1 MILEEENR
9 EELVE
14 ATESP
19 ATEAETPAEET
30 PVEEP
35 AAEVVEESE
44 DGKKKKKPKSKARKI
59 IEWVITIVFAGL
71 FIFSGI
77 GQIDAMIHKKDNF
90 GQNLP
95 YGYGSMIIRTNSMEP
110 EYKVKSAIITHKI
123 SGDAILKRFT
133 KSGVST
139 LVKEEGSV
147 KTYIAT
153 WEDTDEARKNKHLD
167 LTFAY
172 VSCTYYEATNKT
184 KYYNQTNTNPPAELY
199 GYPMTHRLV
208 ELRVDENVKL
218 GYGRYLFFTAGINP
232 EGNQSNPGQY
242 QAFTE
247 NEILGVVVLNSV
259 VLGGFFGFISSPWGL
274 LVFLLIPAFYLVI
287 TSVLDIFKAMKDP
300 EEEAAKQASSGSS
313 GVDSLDSLSK
323 EDRERLKREMLEEM
337 MNKKK

>member
-1 MILEEENR
+1 MILEEELENR
-9 EELVE
+9 EELVK
-14 ATESP
+14 AQ
-19 ATEAETPAEET
+19 ET
-30 PVEEP
+30 PVEE
-35 AAEVVEESE
+35 AEVIEEPVTEEVEEP
-44 DGKKKKKPKSKARKI
+44 GKKKKKPKSKTRKI
-59 IEWVITIVFAGL
+59 AEWVITIIFAGL
-71 FIFSGI
+71 FVFAGI

-123 SGDAILKRFT
+123 SGDAILKSFT
-133 KSGVST
+133 KPGVST
-139 LVKEEGSV
+139 LVKEEGTV
-147 KTYIAT
+147 KTYLAT
-153 WEDTDEARKNKHLD
+153 WEDTDEARKNKHVD
-167 LTFAY
+167 MTFAY
-172 VSCTYYEATNKT
+172 ISCPYFEATNKV
-184 KYYNQTNTNPPAELY
+184 KYYNQTNTNPPQELY

-208 ELRVDENVKL
+208 ELRVDESVKL
-218 GYGRYLFFTAGINP
+218 GQGKYLFFTAGINP

-247 NEILGVVVLNSV
+247 KEVLGVVVLNSV
-259 VLGGFFGFISSPWGL
+259 FLGGFFGFISSPWGL

-287 TSVLDIFKAMKDP
+287 TSVLDIFKAMKEP
-300 EEEAAKQASSGSS
+300 EEETAKEGAEASSG